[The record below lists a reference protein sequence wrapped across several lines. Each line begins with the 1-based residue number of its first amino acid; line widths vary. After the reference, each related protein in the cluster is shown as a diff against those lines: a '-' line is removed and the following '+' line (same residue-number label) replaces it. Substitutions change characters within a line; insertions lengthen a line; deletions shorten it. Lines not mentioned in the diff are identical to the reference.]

1 MFRFFTL
8 HGVMA
13 FVVLTQCLQSQ
24 QYKLNDDAD
33 DVYS

>member
-1 MFRFFTL
+1 
-8 HGVMA
+8 MA

-24 QYKLNDDAD
+24 QYTLNDDAD